1 MLGGPFLKPSQRYFT
16 CDLFYSIVS
25 SKIKKMPE
33 LIMLCGIPTS
43 GKSTYVEKLKKMKYW
58 ENAVVLSTDS
68 YIEEYAKRVG
78 QTYNEVFDDVI
89 PDATR
94 ELELEFNMAKDEGK
108 DIIWDQT
115 NLSVKTRRKKLLKLP
130 SYYRRNAVYFEVSLE
145 EALERNKHREG
156 KFIPESILKRMW
168 HQFEIPTRNEDFD
181 YVEKVDGQATVQP
194 SF

>member
-1 MLGGPFLKPSQRYFT
+1 
-16 CDLFYSIVS
+16 
-25 SKIKKMPE
+25 MPE

-94 ELELEFNMAKDEGK
+94 ELELELNMAKDKGK

-130 SYYRRNAVYFEVSLE
+130 SFYRRNAVYFEVSLE
-145 EALERNKHREG
+145 DALERNKHREG

-181 YVEKVDGQATVQP
+181 YVEKVDSQATVQS